1 MKNYPLVS
9 VIMNCYNGETYLKEA
24 IESILS
30 QSYKNWEIIF
40 WDNLST
46 DDSKKIISKFNDK
59 RIKYFCSKKFLN
71 LYHARN
77 LAVNK
82 ASGEYLCFLDV
93 DDLFEEQKIEL
104 QVKFLEEY
112 KDYSMVY
119 SNYFTLDEKNK
130 NKYIKLKFN
139 LPTENI
145 TSKILK
151 NYTVGLITVLIK
163 KIISTL

>member
-82 ASGEYLCFLDV
+82 ASGEYLCFWMWMIYL
-93 DDLFEEQKIEL
+93 
-104 QVKFLEEY
+104 
-112 KDYSMVY
+112 
-119 SNYFTLDEKNK
+119 KNK
-130 NKYIKLKFN
+130 KLSYKLNF
-139 LPTENI
+139 
-145 TSKILK
+145 
-151 NYTVGLITVLIK
+151 
-163 KIISTL
+163 

>member
-130 NKYIKLKFN
+130 NKYIKLKIQ
-139 LPTENI
+139 PTYRKYN
-145 TSKILK
+145 
-151 NYTVGLITVLIK
+151 
-163 KIISTL
+163 